1 MSNTTVIA
9 AHLDSPKYDVVRD
22 ALRASDLKWATDGT
36 ARFIAQVE
44 KLTETDFAE
53 MEAARR
59 SYGKERRS
67 FPSLGFISTF
77 LTSDV
82 NQAIRAKVH
91 SKFGYVSAGYYAHLR
106 DVVLSFK
113 DAFQID
119 PAKVQQFSDAQWAEH
134 KAFYAARVGQKISE
148 LLEGDAAIECDLELE
163 ASLVGFITAKL
174 DGKVL
179 RLRTSLKNN
188 YRYGECAADGVM
200 TSYRQVP
207 TLIESAEGFDVV
219 ARQLEIDRAVVQ
231 AKNDRKAAITAI
243 ETEIKVL
250 TRRKRRW
257 DDLYSTMSYCAKHNG
272 GVIANGNLQS
282 ITEDWK
288 ALGNNP
294 EIQSLPTL
302 AGAKVAVKET
312 RAALQAAKEKL
323 KLAKAA
329 K

>member
-1 MSNTTVIA
+1 LA
-9 AHLDSPKYDVVRD
+9 A
-22 ALRASDLKWATDGT
+22 
-36 ARFIAQVE
+36 VE
-44 KLTETDFAE
+44 KLTEAE
-53 MEAARR
+53 CNEFEADR
-59 SYGKERRS
+59 SYGRLRPQ
-67 FPSLGFISTF
+67 FPTLGVAGIFLNSNISH
-77 LTSDV
+77 D
-82 NQAIRAKVH
+82 IHYRANEKFPCI
-91 SKFGYVSAGYYAHLR
+91 SKGKSAYKRELILARKADFVVSEEKTQKHA
-106 DVVLSFK
+106 D
-113 DAFQID
+113 D
-119 PAKVQQFSDAQWAEH
+119 QWAEH
-134 KAFYAARVGQKISE
+134 KAFYAARVGTKISE
-148 LLEGDAAIECDLELE
+148 LLKGDAAIECDLELSSE
-163 ASLVGFITAKL
+163 LVGFITAKL

-179 RLRTSLKNN
+179 RLRTSLKTN
-188 YRYGECAADGVM
+188 YRYGENAADKQM
-200 TSYRQVP
+200 TVYRQVP

-219 ARQLEIDRAVVQ
+219 ARQLEIDREVVQ

-312 RAALQAAKEKL
+312 RAALLAAKEKL